1 MWLLRDFRLIFV
13 DENSQPCTPT
23 EYLKK
28 HVFKGKVGESASVG
42 VAVGRAIEKFF
53 PSFDCRILPV
63 PSDSDLQN
71 TCEFSSSFNKA
82 VEEVACFLKANVAP
96 MKALDSNV
104 ISNGTIFA
112 EFVKGIIEEINIP
125 NAIPVLDN
133 AWRHVCLNQC
143 HKIQKKFVAKYDKV
157 MKDRYTKETSDGK
170 PLEYDAL
177 DDNPPNDGRRVTLM
191 EIHREIL
198 KNLTEEL
205 LQESG
210 QFLQQEASGEA
221 SECSKES
228 VTKMFEQ
235 EIVQYK
241 DEEIH
246 VPDGTARVTKVV
258 GGIFF
263 QFVQRNHK
271 QSFKFCYDL
280 FEQLY
285 KPIKA
290 RYNNPMQG
298 LTIGHLRTDIEQLQ
312 SKYSKD
318 ALGPA
323 RDEVKKEATKKI
335 TSDQEMFE
343 NFLWMNER
351 LAREAKEREKRE
363 REIQDWRQ
371 QLEKQIEMRRK
382 AEADAAWL
390 RNQRDKSNCAI
401 LNCACV
407 VLL

>member
-1 MWLLRDFRLIFV
+1 MWLLRDFRLKPA
-13 DENSQPCTPT
+13 DEKNQPCTPI

-28 HVFKGKVGESASVG
+28 QVFEGKVGESASVG
-42 VAVGRAIEKFF
+42 VAVGQAIKKFF
-53 PSFDCRILPV
+53 PSFDCRVLPI
-63 PSDSDLQN
+63 PSDSDLEN
-71 TCEFSSSFNKA
+71 TCELSSNFNKA

-96 MKALDSNV
+96 KKTLDSNA

-125 NAIPVLDN
+125 NAIPALDN

-143 HKIQKKFVAKYDKV
+143 HKIRKKFVAKYDKV
-157 MKDRYTKETSDGK
+157 MNGRYKKETCDGK
-170 PLEYDAL
+170 PLEYDAV
-177 DDNPPNDGRRVTLM
+177 DDNPRNDGRRITLM

-210 QFLQQEASGEA
+210 QFLQREASGEA

-228 VTKMFEQ
+228 VAKMFEQ

-241 DEEIH
+241 DEDIH

-258 GGIFF
+258 GGILF
-263 QFVQRNHK
+263 QFVQANHK
-271 QSFKFCYDL
+271 RSFKFCYDL
-280 FEQLY
+280 FEQLS

-290 RYNNPMQG
+290 KYKNPMQG

-312 SKYSKD
+312 SEYSKD

-323 RDEVKKEATKKI
+323 RDEVKKEATKNI

-343 NFLWMNER
+343 IFLRKNEQ

-363 REIQDWRQ
+363 REMQDWRQ

-390 RNQRDKSNCAI
+390 RNQRDDSNCAI
-401 LNCACV
+401 L
-407 VLL
+407 